1 MVGYTFYDCD
11 NRVRRYAETLAR
23 RGDEVDVIALRSE
36 SEAKREIVNG
46 VQVFR
51 IQRRRIDE
59 VGRFSYLLRLFRFL
73 IHSMVFLARRDW
85 RRHYDLVH
93 VHSIPDFEIFAAWLP
108 KLRGAK
114 LILDIHD
121 LVPEFYASKFNAA
134 STSHGKRL
142 LVLVER
148 LSAQFAHHVIIA
160 NDLWRDRLL
169 QRSAKDAHCTT
180 ILNYPDESIFY
191 RRGRTRSDDKFVML
205 YPGSLSR
212 HQGLDLAIRALA
224 RIRDRAPH
232 AELRIYG
239 KGDQLEALVRLAHE
253 LGLEDRVHFHDAVAL
268 TEIARIME
276 NADLGIVPKRTDGFG
291 NEALSTKIPEFMAL
305 GVPVIASNSQVER
318 RYFPSSAIKF
328 FNPNSETEL
337 ADCML
342 TMIRHPEERQ
352 ARVCQGDEF
361 IRTFGWEA
369 NKQRYLNLVDRL
381 TSTAK
386 VHAMQRSAA

>member
-36 SEAKREIVNG
+36 SEARREIVNG

-51 IQRRRIDE
+51 IQLRKVDE
-59 VGRFSYLLRLFRFL
+59 VGQSAYLLRLLRFL
-73 IHSMVFLARRDW
+73 IHSMIFLARRDW
-85 RRHYDLVH
+85 RRHYDLIH

-134 STSHGKRL
+134 STSRAKRL
-142 LVLVER
+142 LILVER
-148 LSAQFAHHVIIA
+148 LSAHFAHHVIVA
-160 NDLWRDRLL
+160 NDIWRDRLL
-169 QRSAKDAHCTT
+169 HRSIEGARCTT
-180 ILNYPDESIFY
+180 ILNYPDESIFC
-191 RRGRTRSDDKFVML
+191 RRGKTRSDGKFVIL

-224 RIRDRAPH
+224 RIKDRAPQ

-239 KGDQLEALVRLAHE
+239 KGDQLERLVRLAND
-253 LGLEDRVHFHDAVAL
+253 LGLKDRVHFHDSVAL

-276 NADLGIVPKRTDGFG
+276 NADLGIVPKQTDGF
-291 NEALSTKIPEFMAL
+291 
-305 GVPVIASNSQVER
+305 R
-318 RYFPSSAIKF
+318 
-328 FNPNSETEL
+328 
-337 ADCML
+337 
-342 TMIRHPEERQ
+342 
-352 ARVCQGDEF
+352 
-361 IRTFGWEA
+361 
-369 NKQRYLNLVDRL
+369 
-381 TSTAK
+381 
-386 VHAMQRSAA
+386 QRSAEHENSGIHGAGSPGHSLQFGS